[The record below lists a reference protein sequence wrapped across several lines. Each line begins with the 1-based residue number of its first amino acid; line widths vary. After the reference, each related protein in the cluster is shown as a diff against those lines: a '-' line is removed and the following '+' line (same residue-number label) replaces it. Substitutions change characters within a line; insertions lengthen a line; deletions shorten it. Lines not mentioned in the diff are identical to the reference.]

1 MPQNNLIRLLD
12 DSSPR
17 DEGDCPAGIWHSL
30 RTCTRPSVCHATQ
43 CVMLSALGAIIVL
56 VLVTVLKA

>member
-1 MPQNNLIRLLD
+1 MLD

-17 DEGDCPAGIWHSL
+17 EEGDCPAGIWHSL

-43 CVMLSALGAIIVL
+43 CVMLSALGVIIVL
-56 VLVTVLKA
+56 VLVTVLGA